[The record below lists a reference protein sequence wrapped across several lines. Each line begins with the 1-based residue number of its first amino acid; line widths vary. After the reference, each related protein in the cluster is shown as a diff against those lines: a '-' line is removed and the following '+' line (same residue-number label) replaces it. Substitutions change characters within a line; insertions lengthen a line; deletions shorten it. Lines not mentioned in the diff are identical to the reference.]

1 MIKFNLNNYWLNKR
15 KMVSDKLMIF
25 LNAIFKKLIKKLS
38 LIIEYAVNSDNDTLR
53 IELINID

>member
-1 MIKFNLNNYWLNKR
+1 
-15 KMVSDKLMIF
+15 MVSDKLMIF